1 VTLYTNSLEIQ
12 ESILRK
18 EDTKALEILS
28 TLKNSLEFEKQYFE
42 QQLNQTNSIL
52 TEVKLL
58 LSNTQDPN

>member
-1 VTLYTNSLEIQ
+1 MTLYTNSLEIQ